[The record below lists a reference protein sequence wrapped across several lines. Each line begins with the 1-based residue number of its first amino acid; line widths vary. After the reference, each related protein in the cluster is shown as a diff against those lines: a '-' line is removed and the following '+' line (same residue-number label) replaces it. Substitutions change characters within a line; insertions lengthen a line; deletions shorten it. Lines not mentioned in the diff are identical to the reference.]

1 VTGEVTRPSYRP
13 RVLIGVGR
21 QQERRLM
28 QALGNDRTLQVVGR
42 CNSATELL
50 SRVGQE
56 DAEVVVLDDDLH
68 LLDSD
73 RLQDLTRRR
82 RLAVV
87 LLVHD
92 RESDRWRN
100 LQAVVLPST
109 ADLAEI
115 RVGVDRALG
124 HDLSQ
129 PHIRSSGGTAA
140 RTIESSASAQTAGS
154 ESTEDRRARI
164 IALFGG
170 AGAAGKTTTAVNLLT
185 VLGVSRRAVLVD
197 LDTTGASVAAHLRA
211 VQPAWNILDVALKAP
226 RSPETWGQI
235 LDQRLQRIG
244 SFSQG
249 ARVLCGIGRP
259 RERTALTGGFV
270 ESLVAYLA
278 QQFDHVLLDL
288 GDEPLCDTSTESMV
302 AAAALRA
309 AEHVLLVAAPDP
321 ASVHHAQMARDE
333 AAGVLDLERT
343 WLVLNRCGRGE
354 DGASSAAALELPLL
368 ARIPFDPHVQQALA
382 EGQPAVCQPGSRL
395 RRPIGELAERI
406 AAERVEV
413 PTIVAGLQRRD
424 RLSWLR
430 PRLAPVAALLGGSR

>member
-1 VTGEVTRPSYRP
+1 
-13 RVLIGVGR
+13 
-21 QQERRLM
+21 M
-28 QALGNDRTLQVVGR
+28 
-42 CNSATELL
+42 
-50 SRVGQE
+50 
-56 DAEVVVLDDDLH
+56 
-68 LLDSD
+68 
-73 RLQDLTRRR
+73 
-82 RLAVV
+82 
-87 LLVHD
+87 HD

-109 ADLAEI
+109 ADLTEI
-115 RVGVDRALG
+115 RAGVDRALR

-129 PHIRSSGGTAA
+129 TQTHARSSGGAPA
-140 RTIESSASAQTAGS
+140 RTSEASASARMAGS
-154 ESTEDRRARI
+154 ESLEDRRARI

-226 RSPETWGQI
+226 RSPEAWSQI
-235 LDQRLQRIG
+235 LDHRLQRIG
-244 SFSQG
+244 SFGQG

-259 RERTALTGGFV
+259 RERSALTGGFV
-270 ESLVAYLA
+270 ESLVAHLA
-278 QQFDHVLLDL
+278 ERFDHVLLDL

-302 AAAALRA
+302 GAAALRA

-333 AAGVLDLERT
+333 AEGVLDLERT

-354 DGASSAAALELPLL
+354 DGAYSAAALELPLL
-368 ARIPFDPHVQQALA
+368 ARIPFDSHVQQALA
-382 EGQPAVCQPGSRL
+382 EGQPAVCQSGSRL
-395 RRPIGELAERI
+395 RRPIGELAECI

-413 PTIVAGLQRRD
+413 PTVVGAPRRRD

-430 PRLAPVAALLGGSR
+430 PRLPPVAALLGGSR

>member
-1 VTGEVTRPSYRP
+1 VEAFR
-13 RVLIGVGR
+13 
-21 QQERRLM
+21 
-28 QALGNDRTLQVVGR
+28 NDKTLRVVGR

-50 SRVGQE
+50 SRVGAE
-56 DAEVVVLDDDLH
+56 DAEVILLDDDLH

-92 RESDRWRN
+92 LESDRWRN

-109 ADLAEI
+109 ADLKEI
-115 RVGVDRALG
+115 RAGLDRALR

-129 PHIRSSGGTAA
+129 PHTRSSSGVPD
-140 RTIESSASAQTAGS
+140 RTTEASASARVAGF
-154 ESTEDRRARI
+154 ESVEDRRARI

-226 RSPETWGQI
+226 RSPEAWSQI
-235 LDQRLQRIG
+235 LDHRLQRIG

-259 RERTALTGGFV
+259 RERSALSGAFV
-270 ESLVAYLA
+270 ESLIAHLA
-278 QQFDHVLLDL
+278 ERFDHVLLDL

-302 AAAALRA
+302 ATAALRA
-309 AEHVLLVAAPDP
+309 AEHVLLIASPDP

-333 AAGVLDLERT
+333 AAAVLDLDRT

-368 ARIPFDPHVQQALA
+368 ARIPFDSHVQQALA
-382 EGQPAVCQPGSRL
+382 EGQPAVCQSGSRL
-395 RRPIGELAERI
+395 RRPIGQLAERI

-413 PTIVAGLQRRD
+413 PTIVGAPQRPD